1 MCTRGSDDEGED
13 LMPSGDS
20 PDACCSICR
29 KCRESPAN
37 VVFQNKFPYCRNCFT
52 TMVSHKY
59 RSTLGKSKLMKH
71 GDKVLVA
78 YSGSGSSVCLLD
90 LIKMAMEDVTKKKKI
105 KTETVVLFIDDM
117 IPSIV
122 DDADRSRIVTEIHDS
137 LNAYEFDK
145 YYTALDSIFD
155 DSPTVVP
162 LDPHMDLRENSRIQ
176 NLVAKTG
183 TKTSVNDLLGKLR
196 YNLLYLVAKK
206 LGCNKLFLAETSDH
220 LAIRIISNVA
230 LGRGAQLPL
239 DVGFRDN
246 RYGDIDILRPLQE
259 CSKKE
264 VTFYNEFSG
273 LRPVTI
279 PGLSTKA
286 SKFDNI
292 QKLTEDFI
300 TNLGISF
307 PSTVHTVVAT
317 GSKLVLKQAKTQ
329 SICGLCKGSV
339 DSVETGD
346 LSSLNAT
353 KLSGLVSMLGPNEFD
368 SYTLSSSSV
377 SRCVG
382 EGCCKGVCSSK
393 TISNTIDGLPS
404 LCYGCDLIRKEFDS
418 LDSWPLQIRKAVE
431 EESCLSAMR
440 EEIKDFLL

>member
-1 MCTRGSDDEGED
+1 MCSRGSDDEGED
-13 LMPSGDS
+13 LMPSADS
-20 PDACCSICR
+20 ADACCSICR

-37 VVFQNKFPYCRNCFT
+37 VVLQNKFPYCRNCFT

-71 GDKVLVA
+71 GDRVLVA
-78 YSGSGSSVCLLD
+78 YSGSGSSVCLLNM
-90 LIKMAMEDVTKKKKI
+90 IKMAMEDVTKKKKI

-122 DDADRSRIVTEIHDS
+122 DDTNRSRIVTEIHDS
-137 LNAYEFDK
+137 LNIYGFDK
-145 YYTALDSIFD
+145 YYAALDSIFD
-155 DSPTVVP
+155 NFPKIVP
-162 LDPHMDLRENSRIQ
+162 LEPHMDLGVNSRIQ
-176 NLVAKTG
+176 NLVAETKT
-183 TKTSVNDLLGKLR
+183 TTSVNDLLRKLR
-196 YNLLYLVAKK
+196 YNLLYLSAKK

-220 LAIRIISNVA
+220 LAVSIISNVA

-246 RYGDIDILRPLQE
+246 RYNDIDILRPLQE

-279 PGLSTKA
+279 PGVSTKA

-317 GSKLVLKQAKTQ
+317 GSKLVVNQAKTQ
-329 SICGLCKGSV
+329 SICGLCKGFV
-339 DSVETGD
+339 DFVDIGT

-368 SYTLSSSSV
+368 SSTLSPSSV
-377 SRCVG
+377 SQCAEG
-382 EGCCKGVCSSK
+382 GCCKEVCSSK
-393 TISNTIDGLPS
+393 NISKSSNGLPL
-404 LCYGCDLIRKEFDS
+404 LCYGCQLIWKEFDS
-418 LDSWPLQIRKAVE
+418 LDSWPLPIRKAVE
-431 EESCLSAMR
+431 EESCLTAMR